1 MENMTYEVVDGEIR
15 VKMDGVDYCMDVEY
29 LKELIET
36 EHDVSVVLIEAVLS
50 ALYVLDGVYFGK
62 EETFTLNMQKG
73 IEEYKRPDFKYP
85 ILQT

>member
-62 EETFTLNMQKG
+62 EESLKEHLSVLVEDMKNKYITNKG
-73 IEEYKRPDFKYP
+73 E
-85 ILQT
+85 